1 MPLARFTKMSCHLLP
16 AILTLVPCL
25 ALAADDGASL
35 FKARCAPC
43 HGKSGTGKGSA
54 KAPSLLS
61 DKVKSMSDD
70 GIRDLIA
77 SRANGEMEKKR
88 MHTSIKKRLTA
99 GQMSAVV
106 AHPRE
111 LQKAK

>member
-1 MPLARFTKMSCHLLP
+1 
-16 AILTLVPCL
+16 
-25 ALAADDGASL
+25 
-35 FKARCAPC
+35 
-43 HGKSGTGKGSA
+43 
-54 KAPSLLS
+54 LLS

-106 AHPRE
+106 AHLRE